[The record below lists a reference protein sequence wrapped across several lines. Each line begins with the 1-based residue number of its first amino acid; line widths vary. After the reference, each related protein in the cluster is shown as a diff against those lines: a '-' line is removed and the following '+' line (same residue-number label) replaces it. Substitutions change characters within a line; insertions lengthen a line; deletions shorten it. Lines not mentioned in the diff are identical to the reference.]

1 MSRKRILVVDDD
13 ADVLSVVEAVLSSA
27 GFDTMGAADGSEG
40 IERAV
45 LERPDL
51 VLLDVLMPNL
61 SGWEVCATL
70 RSLPETSSIPV
81 VMLTVKSE
89 IRDFVAGRQAGAV
102 DFVTKPFTRA
112 RLVEAVESALAGR
125 EDPRSQPLGRGMPE
139 RRTHGLLLDSLTG
152 LPTIPVVV
160 DALREKLFVDQ
171 DLGVFLIDVDAVASL
186 EDHYGWELLDEV
198 VREAAGGLR
207 RLVGTLF
214 STSDL
219 LAVSR
224 PGSSTLVAFVALPS
238 GRGEEET
245 TARLGRKA
253 RQVEESLGA
262 LLGERFLGRVHRRLE
277 VIVSASRLSYNPQ
290 VRVERLVERALT
302 EAAAA
307 ASSRE
312 GERIASQRDEFAA
325 LLRQRAI
332 KTVYQPIRDL
342 ATGRVVA
349 WEALSR
355 GPAGTGFESPE
366 VLFDYASRHG
376 RVLPLEEICVRF
388 SAARFA
394 ARETGL
400 LFVNV
405 ETNVVNEL
413 ARGGLEILGPL
424 VALGPSVVLEITER
438 GAIPD
443 FEAFR
448 EGISALRRAGFRI
461 ALDDAG
467 SGHASLH
474 AIAELRPDFLK
485 ISQSLVTGPHR
496 DGIKSEIVEMLVR
509 LGGRIGAVTVAEGI
523 ETEEDLAAVRQLG
536 VALGQGFLLGRPA
549 AVPES

>member
-1 MSRKRILVVDDD
+1 M
-13 ADVLSVVEAVLSSA
+13 
-27 GFDTMGAADGSEG
+27 
-40 IERAV
+40 
-45 LERPDL
+45 
-51 VLLDVLMPNL
+51 
-61 SGWEVCATL
+61 
-70 RSLPETSSIPV
+70 
-81 VMLTVKSE
+81 
-89 IRDFVAGRQAGAV
+89 
-102 DFVTKPFTRA
+102 
-112 RLVEAVESALAGR
+112 
-125 EDPRSQPLGRGMPE
+125 
-139 RRTHGLLLDSLTG
+139 
-152 LPTIPVVV
+152 
-160 DALREKLFVDQ
+160 DQ

-198 VREAAGGLR
+198 VREAASGLR

-224 PGSSTLVAFVALPS
+224 PGSSALVAFVALPS
-238 GRGEEET
+238 ARGEQEAST
-245 TARLGRKA
+245 RLRRKA

-277 VIVSASRLSYNPQ
+277 VTVAASRLRYNPQ
-290 VRVERLVERALT
+290 VRVERLVERALA

-307 ASSRE
+307 ASTRE
-312 GERIASQRDEFAA
+312 GARVASQQEEFAA
-325 LLRQRAI
+325 LLRQRAVG
-332 KTVYQPIRDL
+332 TVYQPIRDL
-342 ATGRVVA
+342 ATGHVVA

-355 GPAGTGFESPE
+355 GPVGTGFESPE
-366 VLFDYASRHG
+366 VLFDYAARHG
-376 RVLPLEEICVRF
+376 RVLPLEEICVGF
-388 SAARFA
+388 SAARFGVHEA
-394 ARETGL
+394 GL

-523 ETEEDLAAVRQLG
+523 ETEEDLSAVRRLG

-549 AVPES
+549 AVPER

>member
-1 MSRKRILVVDDD
+1 MDDD
-13 ADVLSVVEAVLSSA
+13 AEGRSVVEAVLTSA
-27 GFDTMGAADGSEG
+27 GYEPLGAADGSEG

-51 VLLDVLMPNL
+51 VLLDVLMPDL

-81 VMLTVKSE
+81 VLLTGKSE

-125 EDPRSQPLGRGMPE
+125 EAPRPAPSGRETPE
-139 RRTHGLLLDSLTG
+139 RRTRGLFLDPLTG
-152 LPTIPVVV
+152 LPTIPAVV
-160 DALREKLFVDQ
+160 DALREKLLVDQ
-171 DLGVFLIDVDAVASL
+171 DLGVFLVDVDAVASL

-214 STSDL
+214 STRDL

-224 PGSSTLVAFVALPS
+224 SGSSALVAFVAVPA

-245 TARLGRKA
+245 AARLARKA

-262 LLGERFLGRVHRRLE
+262 LLGESFLGRVHRRLE
-277 VIVSASRLSYNPQ
+277 VTVAASRLRYNPQ
-290 VRVERLVERALT
+290 VRVERLVERALA

-307 ASSRE
+307 ASTRE
-312 GERIASQRDEFAA
+312 GARVASQRDEFDA
-325 LLRQRAI
+325 LLRRRAI
-332 KTVYQPIRDL
+332 DTVFQPIRDL
-342 ATGRVVA
+342 STGSVVA

-355 GPAGTGFESPE
+355 GPKGTGFESPE
-366 VLFDYASRHG
+366 VLFDYASRNG
-376 RVLPLEEICVRF
+376 LVLPLEEICAR
-388 SAARFA
+388 SAAARFGTRQA
-394 ARETGL
+394 GL

-405 ETNVVNEL
+405 ETIVVTEL

-424 VALGPSVVLEITER
+424 VDLGPSVVLEITER

-443 FEAFR
+443 FAAFR
-448 EGISALRRAGFRI
+448 EGIGSLRRAGFRF

-474 AIAELRPDFLK
+474 AIAELRPDYLK

-496 DGIKSEIVEMLVR
+496 DGIKNEIVEMLVR
-509 LGGRIGAVTVAEGI
+509 LGEKIGAVTLAEGI

-536 VALGQGFLLGRPA
+536 VKLGQGFLLGRPA
-549 AVPES
+549 PVPEL